1 MLKMKHLS
9 ILVAT
14 LFVSL
19 PVWAEQVTVL
29 HVGDQESWLISAQ
42 GNLRDTAAQ
51 AISFYGGIDRLATVI
66 ANA

>member
-14 LFVSL
+14 LFVSV

-42 GNLRDTAAQ
+42 GNLRDTACT
-51 AISFYGGIDRLATVI
+51 SYFFLRRY
-66 ANA
+66 